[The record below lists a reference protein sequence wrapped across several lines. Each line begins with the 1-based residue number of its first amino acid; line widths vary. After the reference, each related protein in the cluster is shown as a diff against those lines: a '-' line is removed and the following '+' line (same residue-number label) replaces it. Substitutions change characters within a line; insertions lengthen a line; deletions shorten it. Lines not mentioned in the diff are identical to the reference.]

1 MTNTHQESPV
11 EGTALET
18 SATQRRTL
26 HEVSEPDSVAIVTG
40 GAGTLGRAIAANLA
54 TRVQTVVIVDL
65 SSTNV
70 MDTAAEFASGSAA
83 NVTGAH
89 LDVSDAT
96 ANAAL
101 MSEIAERYGRLDYL
115 INNAAIS
122 QRTAFGDITEEEWA
136 RAMAVNLWGPA
147 SLAQAAAP
155 LLRSGGGGAIVN
167 ISSRTW
173 ATGGPLSYVTSKA
186 GIVGMTRSLA
196 VELAPAN
203 IRVNAV
209 APSMVETPF
218 VRNGRSE
225 TEYGRLIQR
234 QRSFSL
240 LPRLA
245 TADDV
250 AEAVSFLASPRSSFI
265 TGEVLHVAGGG
276 QLAPPP

>member
-1 MTNTHQESPV
+1 MTSTGPEARAVTGFPDTV
-11 EGTALET
+11 PARL
-18 SATQRRTL
+18 RTPD
-26 HEVSEPDSVAIVTG
+26 EVFEVGSVAIVTG
-40 GAGTLGRAIAANLA
+40 GGGSLGRAIAATLA
-54 TRVQTVVIVDL
+54 RRVQTVLIVDL
-65 SSTNV
+65 PTTKV
-70 MDTAAEFASGSAA
+70 MDTAAELSSCSDAD
-83 NVTGAH
+83 VTAVHG
-89 LDVSDAT
+89 DVSDAA

-101 MSEIAERYGRLDYL
+101 ISAVRERHGRLDYI

-122 QRTAFGDITEEEWA
+122 QRSAFGDISEQEWA

-225 TEYGRLIQR
+225 IEYGRLIER

>member
-1 MTNTHQESPV
+1 MTTADRKATVETVVSDTNTA
-11 EGTALET
+11 G
-18 SATQRRTL
+18 RRTPD
-26 HEVSEPDSVAIVTG
+26 EVFEVGSVAIVTG
-40 GAGTLGRAIAANLA
+40 GAGSLGRAIASTLA
-54 TRVQTVVIVDL
+54 RRVQTVVIVDL
-65 SSTNV
+65 ASTNV
-70 MDTAAEFASGSAA
+70 MDVAAELAAGSAA
-83 NVTGAH
+83 DVTGAH
-89 LDVSDAT
+89 VDVSDAA

-101 MSEIAERYGRLDYL
+101 MSEVTERHGRLDYI

-122 QRTAFGDITEEEWA
+122 QRSAFGAISEQEWA

-245 TADDV
+245 SADDV
-250 AEAVSFLASPRSSFI
+250 AEAVSFLASPQSSFI